1 MKKRMAALLASLMA
15 LQLVACGGAAGNATQ
30 SAKETTAETTTAA
43 EVKDTEAAST
53 NADST
58 GDGEV
63 TIRLSWWGGDSRHE
77 KTLEAVDKFMEA
89 YPNIK
94 VECEYGAWNGW
105 TEKIS
110 TSLVAGA
117 SADVMQTNWNW
128 LYQFSSDGSKYADLN
143 DYADVFNDFADYDKT
158 TLDTCVVA
166 GKQQAI
172 PISTTGKVFYWNKT
186 TFDKAGIAI
195 PTTFDEL
202 IAAGETFKE
211 KLGDDYYP
219 LALFEYERYLLM
231 VYYLESKYE
240 KPWAVDNQCNYTVEE
255 ITDGLEWINSL
266 EEHHVLPSIEYL
278 KGQGVDTIEKNP
290 DWACGKYAGFFE
302 RSEERRSEE
311 RR

>member
-1 MKKRMAALLASLMA
+1 MKKKMAALLASLMA

-30 SAKETTAETTTAA
+30 SAKETTAAAKETEAPAPAA
-43 EVKDTEAAST
+43 E
-53 NADST
+53 ADST
-58 GDGEV
+58 GDGAV

-89 YPNIK
+89 YPDIK

-143 DYADVFNDFADYDKT
+143 DYADVFNNFADYDKT

-219 LALFEYERYLLM
+219 LALFEYER
-231 VYYLESKYE
+231 
-240 KPWAVDNQCNYTVEE
+240 
-255 ITDGLEWINSL
+255 
-266 EEHHVLPSIEYL
+266 
-278 KGQGVDTIEKNP
+278 
-290 DWACGKYAGFFE
+290 
-302 RSEERRSEE
+302 
-311 RR
+311 